1 MAALIE
7 SHLRAANEPV
17 REVALYD
24 RVSRER
30 PDVTPE
36 ALISTL
42 ERLAAEGRLHVAV
55 EHDLPARDA
64 APFAARY
71 WRLATV

>member
-1 MAALIE
+1 
-7 SHLRAANEPV
+7 V
-17 REVALYD
+17 REAVLHE

-36 ALISTL
+36 ALIVVL
-42 ERLAAEGRLHVAV
+42 ERLAAAGRLHVTV
-55 EHDLPARDA
+55 EHDLPARDP

-71 WRLATV
+71 WRLTAS